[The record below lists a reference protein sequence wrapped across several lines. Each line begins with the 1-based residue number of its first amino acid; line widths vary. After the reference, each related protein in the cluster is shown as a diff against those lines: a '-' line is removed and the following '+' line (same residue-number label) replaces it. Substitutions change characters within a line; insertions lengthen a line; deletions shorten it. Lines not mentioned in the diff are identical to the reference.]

1 MLDKDKIME
10 EAMIRCYREM
20 YRKAQP
26 RGDFDKYRRMIKN
39 GELPKDT
46 RIYER
51 HYLPQKEF
59 EYILNKYVKAYRFEN
74 QWKSDVDLIL
84 QHMKN
89 GGFRDAY
96 YKDKSIIEHTAPL
109 YEQIGK
115 ENADKVI
122 QFVEELKDF
131 FRFDR
136 DESEFRSS
144 IALGCSPTSNP
155 ETVKEY
161 WKSQGIDVEINE
173 KKNLTEDD
181 YWELDYYGHLVSD

>member
-26 RGDFDKYRRMIKN
+26 RGNFDRYRRMIKN
-39 GELPKDT
+39 GELSKDT

-74 QWKSDVDLIL
+74 QWRSDVELIL
-84 QHMKN
+84 GNIKS
-89 GGFRDAY
+89 GGY
-96 YKDKSIIEHTAPL
+96 KEIYKDGHKDIEHTKL
-109 YEQIGK
+109 QDKIGE
-115 ENADKVI
+115 ENVAKVI
-122 QFVEELKDF
+122 EFIEDLKDF
-131 FRFDR
+131 YNFDR
-136 DESEFRSS
+136 DEFEFRSS

-155 ETVKEY
+155 ETVKKY
-161 WKSQGIDVEINE
+161 WESQGVNVDIDE
-173 KKNLTEDD
+173 KKDLTEDD
-181 YWELDYYGHLVSD
+181 YWELDYYGHVVK

>member
-26 RGDFDKYRRMIKN
+26 RGNFDRYRRMIKN

-59 EYILNKYVKAYRFEN
+59 EYILNKYVNAYRFEN
-74 QWKSDVDLIL
+74 QWISDVDLIL
-84 QHMKN
+84 SDIKN
-89 GGFRDAY
+89 GGYKEVYKNERRDVEHI
-96 YKDKSIIEHTAPL
+96 KLQDK
-109 YEQIGK
+109 IGE
-115 ENADKVI
+115 ENVAKVI
-122 QFVEELKDF
+122 EFIEDLKDF
-131 FRFDR
+131 YRFDR
-136 DESEFRSS
+136 DEAEFRCS

-155 ETVKEY
+155 ETVKKY
-161 WKSQGIDVEINE
+161 WESQGVNVYIDE
-173 KKNLTEDD
+173 KKDLTEDD
-181 YWELDYYGHLVSD
+181 YWELDYYGHIVK

>member
-20 YRKAQP
+20 YWKAQP
-26 RGDFDKYRRMIKN
+26 RGDFDRYRRMIKN

-74 QWKSDVDLIL
+74 QWTSDVDLIL
-84 QHMKN
+84 NNIKN
-89 GGFRDAY
+89 GG
-96 YKDKSIIEHTAPL
+96 YKEVYKNERKDVEHIKL
-109 YEQIGK
+109 QDNIGE
-115 ENADKVI
+115 ENVAKVI
-122 QFVEELKDF
+122 EFIEDLKDF
-131 FRFDR
+131 YRFDR
-136 DESEFRSS
+136 DEAEFRGG

-155 ETVKEY
+155 ETVKKY
-161 WKSQGIDVEINE
+161 WESQGVNVDIDE
-173 KKNLTEDD
+173 KKDLTEDD
-181 YWELDYYGHLVSD
+181 YWELDYYGHIVK

>member
-26 RGDFDKYRRMIKN
+26 RGNFDRYRRMIKN

-74 QWKSDVDLIL
+74 QWRSDVELIL
-84 QHMKN
+84 DNIKN
-89 GGFRDAY
+89 GG
-96 YKDKSIIEHTAPL
+96 YKEIYKNERKDVEHIKLQDK
-109 YEQIGK
+109 IGE
-115 ENADKVI
+115 ENVAKVI
-122 QFVEELKDF
+122 EFIEDLKDF
-131 FRFDR
+131 YQFDNY
-136 DESEFRSS
+136 ESTFKAS

-155 ETVKEY
+155 ETVKKY
-161 WKSQGIDVEINE
+161 WESQGVTVDIDE
-173 KKNLTEDD
+173 KKDLTEDD
-181 YWELDYYGHLVSD
+181 YWELDYYGHIVK